1 MSRRKKQRDKRLKKR
16 ASTAGP
22 DLGGKGKSR
31 SRRRAKSEAGVT
43 DPGVT
48 DPGLSWYQGKRPV
61 LRFVVLFGVFMGLF
75 YACTIIPFAEERA
88 WPAYLRV
95 NAQASA
101 GILRVLGEQT
111 TTSGESVNSPRG
123 SLRIAR
129 GCDAV
134 QPSALFVA
142 AVLASPVS
150 MWAKLPGMIL
160 GTASLILLN
169 LVRIVSLFY
178 IQIHFPRAFE
188 VMHIEVWQVLFIFLA
203 IALWALWAW
212 WAVRR
217 GAAGFSASAQP
228 DEQVNATA

>member
-1 MSRRKKQRDKRLKKR
+1 MGRRKKQRDKRLKKR
-16 ASTAGP
+16 ATTAGL
-22 DLGGKGKSR
+22 DLGGKGKSCG
-31 SRRRAKSEAGVT
+31 RRRAKSEQ
-43 DPGVT
+43 
-48 DPGLSWYQGKRPV
+48 GLSWYQSKRPV

-88 WPAYLRV
+88 WPAYLRA

-101 GILRVLGEQT
+101 GILRVLGEQA
-111 TTSGESVNSPRG
+111 TTSGESISSPRG

-134 QPSALFVA
+134 QPAALFVA

-150 MWAKLPGMIL
+150 TWAKLPGMII

-188 VMHIEVWQVLFIFLA
+188 VMHIEVWQALFIFLA
-203 IALWALWAW
+203 IAFWAWWAW

-217 GAAGFSASAQP
+217 GAAGFSAGAPSS
-228 DEQVNATA
+228 EQVNASA

>member
-1 MSRRKKQRDKRLKKR
+1 MARRKKQSNKRLKKR
-16 ASTAGP
+16 ATTAGP
-22 DLGGKGKSR
+22 DQGGKGKSR
-31 SRRRAKSEAGVT
+31 GRRGAKSEA
-43 DPGVT
+43 GVT

-75 YACTIIPFAEERA
+75 YACTIIPFAEKHA

-101 GILRVLGEQT
+101 GILRVLGEHAT
-111 TTSGESVNSPRG
+111 THGESISSPRG

-150 MWAKLPGMIL
+150 MWAKLPGLII

>member
-1 MSRRKKQRDKRLKKR
+1 MGRRKKQRNKRLKKR

-22 DLGGKGKSR
+22 DPGAKGKSS
-31 SRRRAKSEAGVT
+31 SRRGAKSEAG
-43 DPGVT
+43 
-48 DPGLSWYQGKRPV
+48 LSWYQSKRPV
-61 LRFVVLFGVFMGLF
+61 LRFVVLFGVLMGLF

-101 GILRVLGEQT
+101 GILRVLGEQA
-111 TTSGESVNSPRG
+111 TTSGESISSPRG

-150 MWAKLPGMIL
+150 MWAKLPGMII
-160 GTASLILLN
+160 GTASLLLLN

-188 VMHIEVWQVLFIFLA
+188 MMHIEVWQALFIFLA
-203 IALWALWAW
+203 IALWAWWAW
-212 WAVRR
+212 WALRR
-217 GAAGFSASAQP
+217 GAAGFSASAP
-228 DEQVNATA
+228 SSEQVNASA

>member
-1 MSRRKKQRDKRLKKR
+1 MSRRKKQRNKRLNKR

-22 DLGGKGKSR
+22 DRGGKGESS
-31 SRRRAKSEAGVT
+31 SRRAAKSEAG
-43 DPGVT
+43 
-48 DPGLSWYQGKRPV
+48 LSWYQSKRPV

-75 YACTIIPFAEERA
+75 YACTLIPFADQRA

-101 GILRVLGEQT
+101 GILRVLGEQAT
-111 TTSGESVNSPRG
+111 TREESINSPRG

-160 GTASLILLN
+160 GTVLLILLN

-178 IQIHFPRAFE
+178 IQIYFPRAFE
-188 VMHIEVWQVLFIFLA
+188 VMHIEVWQALFIFLA
-203 IALWALWAW
+203 IALWAWWAW
-212 WAVRR
+212 WAVGR
-217 GAAGFSASAQP
+217 GAADFGRSAQSSKR
-228 DEQVNATA
+228 VNVSA

>member
-1 MSRRKKQRDKRLKKR
+1 MGKRKKKSTKR
-16 ASTAGP
+16 AKKESPGEAGDRTARRERIAQRK
-22 DLGGKGKSR
+22 GKGAD
-31 SRRRAKSEAGVT
+31 RRRE
-43 DPGVT
+43 
-48 DPGLSWYQGKRPV
+48 SWLTAKRPV

-75 YACTIIPFAEERA
+75 YTCTIIPFAEERV
-88 WPAYLRV
+88 WPAYLLA

-101 GILRVLGEQT
+101 GILRVLGEQA
-111 TTSGESVNSPRG
+111 TTSGESISSPRG

-150 MWAKLPGMIL
+150 MWAKLPGMII
-160 GTASLILLN
+160 GTASLLLLN

-188 VMHIEVWQVLFIFLA
+188 VMHIEVWQALFIFLA
-203 IALWALWAW
+203 IALWAWWAW

-217 GAAGFSASAQP
+217 GAADFSASARSR
-228 DEQVNATA
+228 EQVNASA

>member
-1 MSRRKKQRDKRLKKR
+1 MSQRKKKSTKR
-16 ASTAGP
+16 ADKHAPG
-22 DLGGKGKSR
+22 
-31 SRRRAKSEAGVT
+31 EAGVRADRRERT
-43 DPGVT
+43 AQRQRKGADRQPESW
-48 DPGLSWYQGKRPV
+48 LSAKRPV

-101 GILRVLGEQT
+101 GILRVLGEQA

-150 MWAKLPGMIL
+150 MWAKLPGMII

-188 VMHIEVWQVLFIFLA
+188 VMHIEVWQALFIFLA

-217 GAAGFSASAQP
+217 GVAGFSASAP
-228 DEQVNATA
+228 SSEQVNASA